1 MFGAGQL
8 YLVIEECDGLTYDD
22 IVRFQRRYRA
32 HEATPLDETIRDKIC
47 CVTAHTIVPEGV
59 QYYSARDLHVCSHY
73 QASGVVLQ
81 SIIAQQGSLPLCPPV
96 AVVPADVPQDVAT
109 TPDEWARMATLVE
122 ARGKRNPRGNV
133 VITHGFSGQ
142 NMRQKRDLG
151 GRPGLTQYM
160 SADVQTLVLPHLDYL
175 TARALAQGHAQRGGP
190 GRFADALRPGNLFEA
205 VAVAVTRGCEVLP
218 HMDRENDHRD
228 GWNVMGALT
237 FCGQDEKGPF
247 RVGVFGYTRKCVGD
261 YLDWE
266 ATQ

>member
-1 MFGAGQL
+1 M
-8 YLVIEECDGLTYDD
+8 
-22 IVRFQRRYRA
+22 RFQRRYRA

-96 AVVPADVPQDVAT
+96 AVMPADVPQDVAT

-175 TARALAQGHAQRGGP
+175 TARALAQGHTQRGGP

-247 RVGVFGYTRKCVGD
+247 HVGVFGYTRKCVGD